1 MRLRREKTESRSIS
15 ASALG
20 EDFWVWTNERDDGST
35 GLQDHGLLALGPEC
49 PYRIHGPEV
58 CGPEVLL
65 LATGRAGRRESAG
78 GAAEFLHHL
87 LLHHGLHVV
96 VLGEVGGRV
105 EHG

>member
-58 CGPEVLL
+58 CGP
-65 LATGRAGRRESAG
+65 
-78 GAAEFLHHL
+78 
-87 LLHHGLHVV
+87 V
-96 VLGEVGGRV
+96 VLRSFYWLRGGRGGGNPPGAPPNFFIICCCIMV
-105 EHG
+105 CMLSY